1 MKHFPIYLK
10 VTDKRICIIGN
21 EDDAVAKARLVAKS
35 EALVE
40 IYASAPEEGLSA
52 LIKNMTDKGTGQ
64 AIKHYPRAFDAS
76 DRDDEARPPI
86 AFVYLTGPDAS
97 LMALFTAAHIP
108 FCVIDNLAAS
118 TFTTPAIIDRAPLSI
133 AIGTEGQAPVLAR
146 LLKKEF
152 EERLPQSYGVLARVA
167 GALRE
172 KVGAQLLAPQ
182 ARDFWARYF
191 EGAHSQMDGAGAHAH
206 GEYLLA
212 EMGGAPQAQPPV
224 WFVGAGP
231 GSPDL
236 LTMQARRLL
245 HEADIILH
253 DRLVPPAIL
262 ELCRR
267 EAEVIEVGKKG
278 FEASW
283 RQADI
288 NALMVAKAQT
298 GQKLVR
304 LKSGDATIFGRLDE
318 EITALDGYNIPF
330 EIAAGL
336 TSASAGAA
344 QMGASLTK
352 RGRNSGFR
360 ILTGHDVNGYAD
372 HDWREM
378 AKGLREDDFTAAV
391 YMSVRAASYLSGRLI
406 MHGAPPQIKVTIA
419 ENISRKDEG
428 WLVTSLGDLPRAIAQ
443 ADITGPALIYL
454 GLAPHQAHLAN
465 LRPLAW
471 KEALPHVT
479 EQA

>member
-52 LIKNMTDKGTGQ
+52 FIKNMTDKGAGQ

-172 KVGAQLLAPQ
+172 KVGAQILAPQ
-182 ARDFWARYF
+182 ARDF
-191 EGAHSQMDGAGAHAH
+191 
-206 GEYLLA
+206 
-212 EMGGAPQAQPPV
+212 
-224 WFVGAGP
+224 
-231 GSPDL
+231 
-236 LTMQARRLL
+236 
-245 HEADIILH
+245 
-253 DRLVPPAIL
+253 
-262 ELCRR
+262 
-267 EAEVIEVGKKG
+267 
-278 FEASW
+278 
-283 RQADI
+283 
-288 NALMVAKAQT
+288 
-298 GQKLVR
+298 
-304 LKSGDATIFGRLDE
+304 
-318 EITALDGYNIPF
+318 
-330 EIAAGL
+330 
-336 TSASAGAA
+336 
-344 QMGASLTK
+344 
-352 RGRNSGFR
+352 
-360 ILTGHDVNGYAD
+360 
-372 HDWREM
+372 
-378 AKGLREDDFTAAV
+378 
-391 YMSVRAASYLSGRLI
+391 
-406 MHGAPPQIKVTIA
+406 
-419 ENISRKDEG
+419 
-428 WLVTSLGDLPRAIAQ
+428 
-443 ADITGPALIYL
+443 
-454 GLAPHQAHLAN
+454 
-465 LRPLAW
+465 
-471 KEALPHVT
+471 
-479 EQA
+479 